1 MFALVY
7 ARSCVTDCIIFGSH
21 KDDCSGTY
29 EKTTMLK
36 LEAPSQKKVAG
47 GICPTFQYVICI
59 YICKH

>member
-47 GICPTFQYVICI
+47 GICPTFQYV
-59 YICKH
+59 